1 MAMPQL
7 ENQQW
12 VVGDHFLQ
20 DNYND
25 LNWRAWKSLIWKE
38 GKHPMKARNLLS
50 LQHGLQFCN

>member
-7 ENQQW
+7 QKQQW

-20 DNYND
+20 DNYDD

-38 GKHPMKARNLLS
+38 SRHPMKARNLLS
-50 LQHGLQFCN
+50 LQHGL